1 MEKVKYFNGEK
12 MIEFCG
18 KLICSQSGYTSGV
31 EIPQLWRLADGYLFG
46 ITHADRGDLLTG
58 IKKFAKKPP
67 QTILSQFSD
76 TSYFSAAAL
85 GSIKSPKKAASSR
98 ENGKLGGRPK
108 NCLHCGNAVKTQS
121 YLFRTIDGTRSD
133 VSPFCSNE
141 CAKKYAEQHHIT
153 DVPHCSR
160 CGKII
165 INAPWYNSPSSDIPV
180 HHDCLSVA
188 ELGE

>member
-1 MEKVKYFNGEK
+1 MKKYKIEIAVDHLEGSEFVAWLNKNGHDAAIGSSTGNYVDGEW
-12 MIEFCG
+12 
-18 KLICSQSGYTSGV
+18 TSSDDDANQ
-31 EIPQLWRLADGYLFG
+31 ILNNLWDKYCNG
-46 ITHADRGDLLTG
+46 
-58 IKKFAKKPP
+58 
-67 QTILSQFSD
+67 
-76 TSYFSAAAL
+76 SAARTL
-85 GSIKSPKKAASSR
+85 GSIKSPRKSASSR

-141 CAKKYAEQHHIT
+141 CAKKYAEQHNIT